1 MAAQEAPE
9 DEVDAQDPALAD
21 PETRVCPVP
30 AQWHGQ
36 RLDKVLAA
44 LVPEFSR
51 SYLQQLI
58 TSGAV
63 SRAGNPLIK
72 PASKVS
78 VGELLTAELRPT
90 LQAQAFVPQSIAL
103 DVAYEDDHL
112 LVIRKPAGLVVHPA
126 AGNWSGTLL
135 NGLLAYHAAAA
146 SLPRAGIVHRLDKDT
161 SGLMLVG
168 KSRLAVDALVKAI
181 AAREVGRQY
190 LALAHAPWCR
200 EEVVD
205 VEQPIGRDP
214 RNRLRMSVVP
224 DGKQARTTVT
234 MLGSNDQACLVGCR
248 LHTGRT
254 HQIRVHMAWLG
265 HPLVG
270 DVLYGGAPMGSG
282 PAGTSCVPAG
292 AAASGH
298 RGAVGFRVG
307 VAAGSDAGSGCG
319 RAPLQW
325 GRIAL
330 RHRVG
335 SAPMA
340 CQPTGRRPQTA
351 GT

>member
-190 LALAHAPWCR
+190 LALAHAPWRR

-270 DVLYGGAPMGSG
+270 DVLYGGRP
-282 PAGTSCVPAG
+282 
-292 AAASGH
+292 
-298 RGAVGFRVG
+298 
-307 VAAGSDAGSGCG
+307 
-319 RAPLQW
+319 QW
-325 GRIAL
+325 GLARQALHAFRLAL
-330 RHRVG
+330 RHPV
-335 SAPMA
+335 
-340 CQPTGRRPQTA
+340 TGEPLAFEWGLPPDLMQAVDAA
-351 GT
+351 GLRYNGEELR